1 MDLHGWPHG
10 VDAWNME
17 GVIKRQEH
25 CRHAAGHVALFPQ
38 ACAFRLSVQ
47 AICKL
52 YVPGG
57 KITTTTA
64 WNFINI
70 IEQRQGQ
77 MQRVEADPRLQ
88 AFASVRDGVN
98 GLAAASNVVASL
110 ARSLAR
116 CSAKMTTS
124 CVLYWA

>member
-38 ACAFRLSVQ
+38 ACALVQ

-57 KITTTTA
+57 KITTTAA
-64 WNFINI
+64 WSVL
-70 IEQRQGQ
+70 IESNNAKARG
-77 MQRVEADPRLQ
+77 RGSRLI
-88 AFASVRDGVN
+88 
-98 GLAAASNVVASL
+98 LAWRIL
-110 ARSLAR
+110 H
-116 CSAKMTTS
+116 
-124 CVLYWA
+124 LYGTV